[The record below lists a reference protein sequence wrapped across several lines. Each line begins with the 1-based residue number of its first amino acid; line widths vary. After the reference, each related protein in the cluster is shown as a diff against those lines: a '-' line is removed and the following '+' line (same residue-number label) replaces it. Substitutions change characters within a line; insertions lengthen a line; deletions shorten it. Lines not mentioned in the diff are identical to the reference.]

1 MPTVNKVVVSVS
13 YQLCVEPRRGRLDR
27 PLSNPKGVAQQSPQS
42 LGVPLGEGRDR
53 ADPPVSRRCL
63 AGVNGGNAVLAGTVI
78 GRAGHRTDVETS
90 PRRRLPLRI
99 NARVCRC
106 AVRCNAGTRTGEAV
120 HPYRPP
126 SPNREKG
133 PKRAI
138 FGVGQERKR
147 TPTRHQ
153 RTRRGA
159 ASGSSGF
166 LSGSCTAASR
176 PMTEGS

>member
-90 PRRRLPLRI
+90 ARRRLPLRI

-106 AVRCNAGTRTGEAV
+106 AVRCNAGTRTGGAT
-120 HPYRPP
+120 PLPTP

-133 PKRAI
+133 PKLAI
-138 FGVGQERKR
+138 FGKDQERKR
-147 TPTRHQ
+147 TPARHQ
-153 RTRRGA
+153 RTRRG
-159 ASGSSGF
+159 
-166 LSGSCTAASR
+166 
-176 PMTEGS
+176 